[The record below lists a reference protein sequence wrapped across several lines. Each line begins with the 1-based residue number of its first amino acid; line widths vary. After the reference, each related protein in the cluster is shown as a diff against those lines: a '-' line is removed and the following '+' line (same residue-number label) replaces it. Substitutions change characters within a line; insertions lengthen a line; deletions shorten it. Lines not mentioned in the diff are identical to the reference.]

1 MTPKISQVIIRLA
14 GTTCCGQA
22 TPVRKNRRLP
32 GTVSGKPGVRH
43 FAGTVFVDTFST
55 AKI

>member
-1 MTPKISQVIIRLA
+1 MTTKISQVIVRLA

-22 TPVRKNRRLP
+22 APARKNRRLP

-43 FAGTVFVDTFST
+43 LAGTVFVDAMPALKS
-55 AKI
+55 